1 MNKIFVVAVVILSLV
16 ACSSAQSA
24 GENQPSAQCI
34 AAYNATFDT
43 PTNCSTAFTLLVAGA
58 ATTQQKIMVCDANQQ
73 CNDMLE
79 NIIDLCGNTVSQL
92 QVEILCIAVITFSI
106 IDRSFL
112 LDS

>member
-1 MNKIFVVAVVILSLV
+1 MNKILVVAVVILSLV
-16 ACSSAQSA
+16 ACSSAQS
-24 GENQPSAQCI
+24 ESQPSAQCI

-58 ATTQQKIMVCDANQQ
+58 ATTQQKMMVCDANQQ
-73 CNDMLE
+73 CNDILE

-92 QVEILCIAVITFSI
+92 QVEILCIAVIKFSI